1 MIVGDRATFITPDGK
16 KRVGKIVK
24 VMKVNVKLEAGRG
37 ENKREFV
44 VRKEFV
50 NENPELGAM
59 PARKPVK
66 KVPKGSHRMPDGS
79 IMKDSDMPKKPR
91 GAKKNRASSSNYNK

>member
-91 GAKKNRASSSNYNK
+91 GAKKKNSNYNAKQ